1 MYLDQGCKLVE
12 HLSARADVKPVNKCQ
27 RTDPTRPTAVVYQP
41 YALGA
46 MEHFVFL
53 DAV

>member
-12 HLSARADVKPVNKCQ
+12 HLSTRSDVKPMNKCQ
-27 RTDPTRPTAVVYQP
+27 RTDRTRPTVVYQP
-41 YALGA
+41 CALGA

-53 DAV
+53 DPV